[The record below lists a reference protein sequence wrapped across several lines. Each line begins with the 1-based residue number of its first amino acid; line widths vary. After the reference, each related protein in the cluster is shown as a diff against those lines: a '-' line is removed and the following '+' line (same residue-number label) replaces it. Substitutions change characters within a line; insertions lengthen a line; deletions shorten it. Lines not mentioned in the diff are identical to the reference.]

1 MSMFEEKSPWPSLDY
16 EERPW
21 RSVQDEYGSRTQK
34 RLAAGPYLAAVPAF
48 IADQTISLD
57 SELHALTEEAASELA
72 RFDAEVGQIAA
83 PFASILLRT
92 ESASSSEIENL
103 TSGARQIALA
113 ELGEHASKN
122 AQLIV
127 GNVRAMQAA
136 LSLSESIDGHA
147 ILEMHRA
154 LLEQSN
160 PDIVGHWRD
169 QQVWI
174 GGGSLGP
181 HTAQFVPPHQDRVP
195 ALMDDL
201 FAFANRDDLPV
212 LVHTAITHA
221 QFETIH
227 PFPDG
232 NGRVGRALIQS
243 MLRGGQLTRNVA
255 VPVSAGL
262 LHNTSQYFDS
272 LGAYRSGD
280 IAPIVRSIAEASFA
294 AVHNGRILVDDLEIV
309 QVEWRGR
316 ISARRDSA
324 AHRLVDVLLRQPV
337 IGAAAAAAQLGIS
350 TVNAQVAIDRLV
362 DANILTQI
370 TDGRRNRIWLAKDV
384 VQVLDEFAARA
395 KRRR

>member
-1 MSMFEEKSPWPSLDY
+1 MFAQEGPWPSLDL
-16 EERPW
+16 EERTW
-21 RSVQDEYGSRTQK
+21 HSVQDIYGSRTQK
-34 RLAAGPYLAAVPAF
+34 RRAAGPYLAAVPPL
-48 IADQTISLD
+48 ISERAIHID
-57 SELHALTEEAASELA
+57 GELQALTEEAASELA

-113 ELGEHASKN
+113 ELGVHASRN
-122 AQLIV
+122 AQLVV

-136 LSLSESIDGHA
+136 IAMSESIDVHA

-154 LLEQSN
+154 LLEHSH
-160 PDIVGHWRD
+160 PDMVGHWRD

-174 GGGSLGP
+174 GGGSLSP
-181 HTAQFVPPHQDRVP
+181 HTAQFVPPHHERVA

-201 FAFANRDDLPV
+201 VTFANRLDLPV
-212 LVHTAITHA
+212 LVQTAVAHA

-232 NGRVGRALIQS
+232 NGRVGRALIQA

-262 LHNTSQYFDS
+262 LQDTSRYFDA

-280 IAPIVRSIAEASFA
+280 ISPIIRSIAEASFT
-294 AVHNGRILVDDLEIV
+294 AVHNGRILVEDLEDV
-309 QVEWRGR
+309 RLAWRER
-316 ISARRDSA
+316 LKARRDSA

-337 IGAAAAAAQLGIS
+337 IDSGAAATHLGIS
-350 TVNAQVAIDRLV
+350 AVNAQVAINRLL
-362 DANILTQI
+362 DADILTQI
-370 TDGRRNRIWLAKDV
+370 STGKRNRIWLAKDV
-384 VQVLDEFAARA
+384 VRVLDEFGARA
-395 KRRR
+395 KRGR

>member
-1 MSMFEEKSPWPSLDY
+1 MSTFEEQPPWPSLGF

-21 RSVQDEYGSRTQK
+21 HSVQDEYGSRTQK
-34 RLAAGPYLAAVPAF
+34 RLAAGPYVASVPAY
-48 IADQTISLD
+48 IADRTIPLD
-57 SELHALTEEAASELA
+57 SELQALTEEATSELA
-72 RFDAEVGQIAA
+72 RFDAEVGQVAA

-113 ELGEHASKN
+113 ELGQHASKN

-136 LSLSESIDGHA
+136 LALSESIDGAA

-154 LLEQSN
+154 LLEHSH
-160 PDIVGHWRD
+160 PDIVGRWRD

-181 HTAQFVPPHQDRVP
+181 HTAQFVPPHHDRVP

-201 FAFANRDDLPV
+201 VVFANRVDLPV
-212 LVHTAITHA
+212 LAQTAIAHA

-232 NGRVGRALIQS
+232 NGRVGRALIQT

-262 LHNTSQYFDS
+262 LHDTTRYFDA

-280 IAPIVRSIAEASFA
+280 IAPIARSIAEASFA
-294 AVHNGRILVDDLEIV
+294 AVHNGRILVADLETV
-309 QVEWRGR
+309 RLEWRER
-316 ISARRDSA
+316 IRARRDSA
-324 AHRLVDVLLRQPV
+324 AHRLVDILLRQPV
-337 IGAAAAAAQLGIS
+337 IGSAAAATQLGIS

-362 DANILTQI
+362 DADVLTQI

-384 VQVLDEFAARA
+384 VRVLDEFAARA

>member
-1 MSMFEEKSPWPSLDY
+1 MTTSKEKSPWPTIRY
-16 EERPW
+16 EARPW
-21 RSVQDEYGSRTQK
+21 LSVQDEYGSRTQK
-34 RLAAGPYLAAVPAF
+34 RLASGPYLASVPAF
-48 IADQTISLD
+48 IADLQIPLD
-57 SELHALTEEAASELA
+57 TELQALTEEAASELA

-113 ELGEHASKN
+113 ELGVQASEN
-122 AQLIV
+122 AQLIA

-136 LSLSESIDGHA
+136 LALSESIDGTA

-174 GGGSLGP
+174 GGGDLGP
-181 HTAQFVPPHQDRVP
+181 HTAQFVPPHHDRVP

-201 FAFANRDDLPV
+201 LTFANRVDLPV
-212 LVHTAITHA
+212 LAQTAIAHA

-232 NGRVGRALIQS
+232 NGRVGRSLIQA
-243 MLRGGQLTRNVA
+243 MLRGGELTRNVV

-262 LHNTSQYFDS
+262 LRNTGRYFDALS
-272 LGAYRSGD
+272 AYRAGD
-280 IAPIVRSIAEASFA
+280 VAPIIHSLAYASFA
-294 AVHNGRILVDDLEIV
+294 AVQNGRILVADLESV
-309 QVEWRGR
+309 QAEWRGR
-316 ISARRDSA
+316 IRARQDSA
-324 AHRLVDVLLRQPV
+324 AHRLVGILLRQPV
-337 IGAAAAAAQLGIS
+337 IGAAAAAAQLGVS

-362 DANILTQI
+362 DAGVLTQI

-384 VQVLDEFAARA
+384 VRVLDEFAPRA

>member
-1 MSMFEEKSPWPSLDY
+1 MSTFEEKSPWPSLGY

-21 RSVQDEYGSRTQK
+21 HSVQDEYGSRTQK
-34 RLAAGPYLAAVPAF
+34 RLAAGPYLASVPAF

-136 LSLSESIDGHA
+136 LALSESIDGHA

-154 LLEQSN
+154 LLEHSN

-201 FAFANRDDLPV
+201 VAFANRVDLPV
-212 LVHTAITHA
+212 LAQTAIAHA

-232 NGRVGRALIQS
+232 NGRVGRALIQA

-262 LHNTSQYFDS
+262 LHDTSRYFDA

-294 AVHNGRILVDDLEIV
+294 AVHNGRILVDGVEAV

-316 ISARRDSA
+316 IRARRDSA
-324 AHRLVDVLLRQPV
+324 AHRLVDILLRQPV

-384 VQVLDEFAARA
+384 VRVLDEFAARA

>member
-1 MSMFEEKSPWPSLDY
+1 MPMFEQDAVWPALDY
-16 EERPW
+16 EKRPW
-21 RSVQDEYGSRTQK
+21 HNVQDEYGSRTQK
-34 RLAAGPYLAAVPAF
+34 RRVAGPYLAAVPAF
-48 IADQTISLD
+48 ISGLSIQLD
-57 SELHALTEEAASELA
+57 GELHALTEEAASELA

-113 ELGEHASKN
+113 EFGEHASKN

-136 LSLSESIDGHA
+136 LALSESIDGHA

-181 HTAQFVPPHQDRVP
+181 HTAQFVPPHHDRVT

-201 FAFANRDDLPV
+201 VAFANRVDVPV
-212 LVHTAITHA
+212 LAQTAIAHA

-232 NGRVGRALIQS
+232 NGRVGRALIQA
-243 MLRGGQLTRNVA
+243 MLRGGQLTRNVT

-262 LHNTSQYFDS
+262 LHDTGRYFDA

-280 IAPIVRSIAEASFA
+280 IAPIVRTIAEASFT
-294 AVHNGRILVDDLEIV
+294 AVHNGRILVDDLENV
-309 QVEWRGR
+309 RLEWRDR
-316 ISARRDSA
+316 VKARRDSA
-324 AHRLVDVLLRQPV
+324 AHRLVNILLRQPV
-337 IGAAAAAAQLGIS
+337 IDSAAAATQLGIS
-350 TVNAQVAIDRLV
+350 AVNAQVAINRLV
-362 DANILTQI
+362 DAGVLIQI
-370 TDGRRNRIWLAKDV
+370 TNGRRNRIWLAKDV
-384 VQVLDEFAARA
+384 VRVLDEFGARA
-395 KRRR
+395 NRRR

>member
-1 MSMFEEKSPWPSLDY
+1 MSTFEEKSPWPLLGY

-21 RSVQDEYGSRTQK
+21 HSVQDEYGSRTRK

-48 IADQTISLD
+48 IADQRISLD

-201 FAFANRDDLPV
+201 SAFANRVDLPV
-212 LVHTAITHA
+212 LVHTAIAHA

-384 VQVLDEFAARA
+384 VQVLDEFAGRA

>member
-1 MSMFEEKSPWPSLDY
+1 MSMFEKKSVWPLIGC

-21 RSVQDEYGSRTQK
+21 RSVQDEYGLRTQK
-34 RLAAGPYLAAVPAF
+34 RLASGPYLASVPAL
-48 IADQTISLD
+48 ISDLDIPFD
-57 SELHALTEEAASELA
+57 SEMHALTEEAASELA

-136 LSLSESIDGHA
+136 LAPSESIDGNA

-174 GGGSLGP
+174 GGGSFGP

-201 FAFANRDDLPV
+201 VAFANRVDLPV
-212 LVHTAITHA
+212 LAQTAIAHA

-232 NGRVGRALIQS
+232 NGRVGRALIQA
-243 MLRGGQLTRNVA
+243 MLRSGGLTQNVV

-262 LHNTSQYFDS
+262 LHDTGRYFDALS
-272 LGAYRSGD
+272 AYRSGD
-280 IAPIVRSIAEASFA
+280 VAPIIRSIAEASFA
-294 AVHNGRILVDDLEIV
+294 AVHNGRILVADLESV

-324 AHRLVDVLLRQPV
+324 VHRLVGILLRQPV

-350 TVNAQVAIDRLV
+350 SVNAQVAIDRLV

>member
-1 MSMFEEKSPWPSLDY
+1 MSMFEKESVWPLIGC

-21 RSVQDEYGSRTQK
+21 RSVQDEYGSRAQK
-34 RLAAGPYLAAVPAF
+34 RLASGPYLASVPAL
-48 IADQTISLD
+48 ISDLDIPFD

-83 PFASILLRT
+83 PFASILLRA

-136 LSLSESIDGHA
+136 LALSESIDGNA

-174 GGGSLGP
+174 GGGSFGP
-181 HTAQFVPPHQDRVP
+181 HTAQLVPPHQDRVP
-195 ALMDDL
+195 ALMEDL
-201 FAFANRDDLPV
+201 VAFANRADLPV
-212 LVHTAITHA
+212 LAQTAIAHA

-232 NGRVGRALIQS
+232 NGRVGRALIQA
-243 MLRGGQLTRNVA
+243 MLRSGGLTRNVT

-262 LHNTSQYFDS
+262 LHDTGRYFDALS
-272 LGAYRSGD
+272 AYRSGD
-280 IAPIVRSIAEASFA
+280 VAPIIRSIAEASFA
-294 AVHNGRILVDDLEIV
+294 AVHNGRILVADLESV

-324 AHRLVDVLLRQPV
+324 VHRLVGILLRQPV

-350 TVNAQVAIDRLV
+350 SVNAQVAIDRLV

-395 KRRR
+395 KRHR

>member
-1 MSMFEEKSPWPSLDY
+1 MPTFEEMSPWPSIRY

-21 RSVQDEYGSRTQK
+21 HSVQDEYGSRTQK
-34 RLAAGPYLAAVPAF
+34 RLASGPYLASVPAF
-48 IADQTISLD
+48 ISALDIPLD

-136 LSLSESIDGHA
+136 LALSESIDGNA

-154 LLEQSN
+154 LLEHSN

-174 GGGSLGP
+174 GGGGLGP

-195 ALMDDL
+195 ALMGDL
-201 FAFANRDDLPV
+201 VVFANRVELPV
-212 LVHTAITHA
+212 LAQTAIAHA

-232 NGRVGRALIQS
+232 NGRVGRSLIQA

-262 LHNTSQYFDS
+262 LHNTGQYFDALS
-272 LGAYRSGD
+272 AYRSGD
-280 IAPIVRSIAEASFA
+280 VAPIIRSIADASFA
-294 AVHNGRILVDDLEIV
+294 AVHNGRILVDDLETV

-316 ISARRDSA
+316 IRARQDSA
-324 AHRLVDVLLRQPV
+324 AHRLVDILLRQPV
-337 IGAAAAAAQLGIS
+337 IGAAAASAQLGIS

-384 VQVLDEFAARA
+384 VRVLDDFAARA

>member
-1 MSMFEEKSPWPSLDY
+1 MSTFEQGAAWPALGQEQRS
-16 EERPW
+16 W
-21 RSVQDEYGSRTQK
+21 HSVQDEYGSRTQK
-34 RLAAGPYLAAVPAF
+34 RLATGPYLAAVPAF
-48 IADQTISLD
+48 TTDLSIPLD
-57 SELHALTEEAASELA
+57 GELLAVTEEAATELA

-113 ELGEHASKN
+113 ELGEHASRN

-136 LSLSESIDGHA
+136 LALSESIDGSA

-154 LLEQSN
+154 LLEHSH
-160 PDIVGHWRD
+160 PDMVGHWRD

-174 GGGSLGP
+174 GGGNLGP
-181 HTAQFVPPHQDRVP
+181 HTAQFVPPHHDRVP

-201 FAFANRDDLPV
+201 VDFANRDDLPV
-212 LVHTAITHA
+212 LAQTAIAHA

-232 NGRVGRALIQS
+232 NGRVGRALIQA
-243 MLRGGQLTRNVA
+243 MLRGGKLTRNVA

-262 LHNTSQYFDS
+262 LHNTGQYFDA
-272 LGAYRSGD
+272 LGAYRVGD
-280 IAPIVRSIAEASFA
+280 IAPIVRSIADASFA
-294 AVHNGRILVDDLEIV
+294 AVYNGRILVADLKAV
-309 QVEWRGR
+309 RLEWVGR
-316 ISARRDSA
+316 ITARRDSS
-324 AHRLVDVLLRQPV
+324 AHRLADILLRQPV
-337 IGAAAAAAQLGIS
+337 IDSAAAATELGIS

-362 DANILTQI
+362 EAQVLTQI
-370 TDGRRNRIWLAKDV
+370 TDGRRNRIWLAKDIV
-384 VQVLDEFAARA
+384 RVLDEFAARA

>member
-1 MSMFEEKSPWPSLDY
+1 MSMFEQNASWPSLGY

-21 RSVQDEYGSRTQK
+21 RNVQDEYGSRTH
-34 RLAAGPYLAAVPAF
+34 RRRATGPYLAAVPPF
-48 IADQTISLD
+48 ISVLEIHIDG
-57 SELHALTEEAASELA
+57 ELQALTEEAASELA
-72 RFDAEVGQIAA
+72 RFDAEVGHIAA
-83 PFASILLRT
+83 PFAAILLRT

-136 LSLSESIDGHA
+136 LTLSESIDGHA

-181 HTAQFVPPHQDRVP
+181 HTAQFVPPHHERVT

-201 FAFANRDDLPV
+201 VAFANRDDLPV
-212 LVHTAITHA
+212 LVQTAIAHA

-232 NGRVGRALIQS
+232 NGRVGRALIQA

-262 LHNTSQYFDS
+262 LHNTDSYFDA
-272 LGAYRSGD
+272 LGAYRTGD

-294 AVHNGRILVDDLEIV
+294 AVHNGRILVDDLETV
-309 QVEWRGR
+309 QLEWRDR
-316 ISARRDSA
+316 VKARRDSA
-324 AHRLVDVLLRQPV
+324 AHRLVSILLRQPA
-337 IGAAAAAAQLGIS
+337 IDAAAAANQLGIS
-350 TVNAQVAIDRLV
+350 AVNAQIAINRLV
-362 DANILTQI
+362 DAGVLIQI
-370 TDGRRNRIWLAKDV
+370 SSGRRNRIWLAKDV
-384 VQVLDEFAARA
+384 VRVLDEFGARA

>member
-1 MSMFEEKSPWPSLDY
+1 MSMFEKKSVWPLIGC

-21 RSVQDEYGSRTQK
+21 RSVQDEYGLRTQK
-34 RLAAGPYLAAVPAF
+34 RLASGPYLASVPAL
-48 IADQTISLD
+48 ISDLDIPFD
-57 SELHALTEEAASELA
+57 SEMHALTEEAASELA

-92 ESASSSEIENL
+92 ESASSSEIENF

-136 LSLSESIDGHA
+136 LALSESIDGNA

-174 GGGSLGP
+174 GGGSFGP

-201 FAFANRDDLPV
+201 VAFANRVDLPV
-212 LVHTAITHA
+212 LAQTAIAHA

-232 NGRVGRALIQS
+232 NGRVGRALIQA
-243 MLRGGQLTRNVA
+243 MLRSGGLTQNVA

-262 LHNTSQYFDS
+262 LHDTGRYFDALS
-272 LGAYRSGD
+272 AYRSGD
-280 IAPIVRSIAEASFA
+280 VAPIIRSIAEASFA
-294 AVHNGRILVDDLEIV
+294 AVHNGRILVADLESV

-324 AHRLVDVLLRQPV
+324 VHRLVGILLRQPV

-350 TVNAQVAIDRLV
+350 SVNAQVAIDRLV

>member
-1 MSMFEEKSPWPSLDY
+1 MSMFEQDAAWPPLEY
-16 EERPW
+16 EERLW
-21 RSVQDEYGSRTQK
+21 HNVQDGYGARTQK
-34 RLAAGPYLAAVPAF
+34 RRAAGPYLAAVPPF
-48 IADQTISLD
+48 ISGLATHIDG
-57 SELHALTEEAASELA
+57 ELHALTEEAASELA
-72 RFDAEVGQIAA
+72 RFDAEVGHIAA

-113 ELGEHASKN
+113 ELGEHASRN

-136 LSLSESIDGHA
+136 LALSESIDGHA

-160 PDIVGHWRD
+160 PDIAGHWRD

-174 GGGSLGP
+174 GGGGLGP
-181 HTAQFVPPHQDRVP
+181 HSAKFVPPHHERVTV
-195 ALMDDL
+195 LMDDL
-201 FAFANRDDLPV
+201 VAFANRVDLPV
-212 LVHTAITHA
+212 LVQTAIAHA

-232 NGRVGRALIQS
+232 NGRVGRALIQA

-262 LHNTSQYFDS
+262 LHDTGRYFDA

-294 AVHNGRILVDDLEIV
+294 AVHNGRILVEDLETV
-309 QVEWRGR
+309 RLEWRDR
-316 ISARRDSA
+316 IKARRDSA

-337 IGAAAAAAQLGIS
+337 IDSAAAATQLGIS
-350 TVNAQVAIDRLV
+350 AVNAQVAINRLV
-362 DANILTQI
+362 DADILNQI
-370 TDGRRNRIWLAKDV
+370 STGRRNRIWLAKDV
-384 VQVLDEFAARA
+384 VRVLDEFGARA

>member
-1 MSMFEEKSPWPSLDY
+1 M
-16 EERPW
+16 
-21 RSVQDEYGSRTQK
+21 
-34 RLAAGPYLAAVPAF
+34 PAF
-48 IADQTISLD
+48 IADQSISLD

-83 PFASILLRT
+83 PFASVLLRI

-147 ILEMHRA
+147 ILEMHRP

-181 HTAQFVPPHQDRVP
+181 HTAQFVPPHQDWVP

-201 FAFANRDDLPV
+201 FAFANRVDLPV
-212 LVHTAITHA
+212 LVHTPIAHA

-272 LGAYRSGD
+272 LGSYRSGD

>member
-1 MSMFEEKSPWPSLDY
+1 
-16 EERPW
+16 
-21 RSVQDEYGSRTQK
+21 
-34 RLAAGPYLAAVPAF
+34 
-48 IADQTISLD
+48 
-57 SELHALTEEAASELA
+57 
-72 RFDAEVGQIAA
+72 
-83 PFASILLRT
+83 
-92 ESASSSEIENL
+92 
-103 TSGARQIALA
+103 
-113 ELGEHASKN
+113 
-122 AQLIV
+122 
-127 GNVRAMQAA
+127 
-136 LSLSESIDGHA
+136 
-147 ILEMHRA
+147 
-154 LLEQSN
+154 
-160 PDIVGHWRD
+160 
-169 QQVWI
+169 
-174 GGGSLGP
+174 
-181 HTAQFVPPHQDRVP
+181 
-195 ALMDDL
+195 MDDL
-201 FAFANRDDLPV
+201 FAFVNRVDLPV
-212 LVHTAITHA
+212 LVHTAIAHA

-227 PFPDG
+227 PFLDG

-272 LGAYRSGD
+272 LGSYRSGD
-280 IAPIVRSIAEASFA
+280 IAPVVRSIAEASFA

-337 IGAAAAAAQLGIS
+337 MGAAAAAAQLGIS

>member
-1 MSMFEEKSPWPSLDY
+1 MSMFEKKSVWPLIGC

-21 RSVQDEYGSRTQK
+21 RSVQDEYGLRTQK
-34 RLAAGPYLAAVPAF
+34 RLASGPYLASVPAL
-48 IADQTISLD
+48 ISDLDIPFD
-57 SELHALTEEAASELA
+57 SEMHALTEEAASELA

-92 ESASSSEIENL
+92 ESASSSEIENF

-136 LSLSESIDGHA
+136 LALSESIDGNA

-174 GGGSLGP
+174 GGGSFGP

-201 FAFANRDDLPV
+201 VAFANRVDLPV
-212 LVHTAITHA
+212 LAQTAIAHA

-232 NGRVGRALIQS
+232 NGRVGRALIQA
-243 MLRGGQLTRNVA
+243 MLRSGGLTQNVA

-262 LHNTSQYFDS
+262 LHDTGRYFDALS
-272 LGAYRSGD
+272 AYRSGD
-280 IAPIVRSIAEASFA
+280 VAPIIRSIAEASFA
-294 AVHNGRILVDDLEIV
+294 AVHNGRILVADLESV

-324 AHRLVDVLLRQPV
+324 VHRLVGILLRQPV

-350 TVNAQVAIDRLV
+350 SVNAQVAIDRLV

-395 KRRR
+395 KRHR

>member
-1 MSMFEEKSPWPSLDY
+1 MPTFKQDEAWPPLEY

-21 RSVQDEYGSRTQK
+21 HNAQDVYGSRTQK
-34 RLAAGPYLAAVPAF
+34 RRTAGPYLAAVPLF
-48 IADQTISLD
+48 ISARAIPLD
-57 SELHALTEEAASELA
+57 GELHALTEEAASELA

-113 ELGEHASKN
+113 ELGEHASRN
-122 AQLIV
+122 AHVIV

-136 LSLSESIDGHA
+136 LTLSESIDTHA

-154 LLEQSN
+154 LLEQSD

-174 GGGSLGP
+174 GGGGMGP
-181 HTAQFVPPHQDRVP
+181 HTAQFVPPHHARVS

-201 FAFANRDDLPV
+201 VAFANRIDLPV
-212 LVHTAITHA
+212 LAQTAIAHA

-232 NGRVGRALIQS
+232 NGRVGRALIQA

-262 LHNTSQYFDS
+262 LHDTGRYFDA

-294 AVHNGRILVDDLEIV
+294 AVHNGRILVADIESVRL
-309 QVEWRGR
+309 EWRER
-316 ISARRDSA
+316 IKARRDSA
-324 AHRLVDVLLRQPV
+324 AHRLVDVLLGQPV
-337 IGAAAAAAQLGIS
+337 IDSAAAATQLGIS
-350 TVNAQVAIDRLV
+350 AVNAQVAINRLV
-362 DANILTQI
+362 DADVLIQI
-370 TDGRRNRIWLAKDV
+370 SSGRRNRIWLAKDIV
-384 VQVLDEFAARA
+384 RILDEFGARA

>member
-1 MSMFEEKSPWPSLDY
+1 MATFDEKLPWAPIGY

-21 RSVQDEYGSRTQK
+21 RSVQDDYGSRTQK
-34 RLAAGPYLAAVPAF
+34 RLASGPYLASVPAF
-48 IADQTISLD
+48 IADLD
-57 SELHALTEEAASELA
+57 IPLSSELHAVTEEAASELA

-136 LSLSESIDGHA
+136 LALSESIDGRA

-154 LLEQSN
+154 LLEHSN

-174 GGGSLGP
+174 GGGNLGP
-181 HTAQFVPPHQDRVP
+181 HTAQFVPPHHDRVP
-195 ALMDDL
+195 ELMDDL
-201 FAFANRDDLPV
+201 VAFASRDDLP
-212 LVHTAITHA
+212 LLAQTAIAHA

-232 NGRVGRALIQS
+232 NGRVGRARIQA
-243 MLRGGQLTRNVA
+243 MLRAGKLTHNVA

-262 LHNTSQYFDS
+262 LHDTSRYFES
-272 LGAYRSGD
+272 LSAYRSGD
-280 IAPIVRSIAEASFA
+280 IAPIIRSIAEASFA
-294 AVHNGRILVDDLEIV
+294 AMHNGRILVVDLETV
-309 QVEWRGR
+309 QIDWRGR
-316 ISARRDSA
+316 INARRDSA
-324 AHRLVDVLLRQPV
+324 AHRLVGVLLRQPV
-337 IGAAAAAAQLGIS
+337 IGAAAAAAELGVS

-362 DANILTQI
+362 DADILTQI

-384 VQVLDEFAARA
+384 VRVLDEFGARA
-395 KRRR
+395 KRHR

>member
-1 MSMFEEKSPWPSLDY
+1 MPALISDLDI
-16 EERPW
+16 P
-21 RSVQDEYGSRTQK
+21 
-34 RLAAGPYLAAVPAF
+34 F
-48 IADQTISLD
+48 D

-92 ESASSSEIENL
+92 ESASSSEIENF

-136 LSLSESIDGHA
+136 LALSESIDGNA

-174 GGGSLGP
+174 GGGSFGP

-201 FAFANRDDLPV
+201 VAFANRVDLPV
-212 LVHTAITHA
+212 LAQTAIAHA

-232 NGRVGRALIQS
+232 NGRVGRALIQA
-243 MLRGGQLTRNVA
+243 MLRSGGLTRNVA

-262 LHNTSQYFDS
+262 LHDTGRYFDALS
-272 LGAYRSGD
+272 AYRSGD
-280 IAPIVRSIAEASFA
+280 VAPIIRSIAEASFA
-294 AVHNGRILVDDLEIV
+294 AVHNGRILVADLESV

-324 AHRLVDVLLRQPV
+324 VHRLVGILLRQPV

-350 TVNAQVAIDRLV
+350 SVNAQVAIDRLV

-395 KRRR
+395 KRHR

>member
-1 MSMFEEKSPWPSLDY
+1 MSMFEKKSVWPLIGC

-21 RSVQDEYGSRTQK
+21 RSVQDEYGSRAQK
-34 RLAAGPYLAAVPAF
+34 RLASGPYLASVPAL
-48 IADQTISLD
+48 ISDLDIPFD
-57 SELHALTEEAASELA
+57 SEMHALTEEAASELA

-136 LSLSESIDGHA
+136 LALSESIDGNA

-174 GGGSLGP
+174 GGGSFGP

-201 FAFANRDDLPV
+201 VAFANRVDLPV
-212 LVHTAITHA
+212 LAQTAIAHA

-232 NGRVGRALIQS
+232 NGRVGRALIQA
-243 MLRGGQLTRNVA
+243 MLRSGGLTQNVA

-262 LHNTSQYFDS
+262 LHDTGRYFDALS
-272 LGAYRSGD
+272 AYRSGD
-280 IAPIVRSIAEASFA
+280 VAPIIRSIAEASFA
-294 AVHNGRILVDDLEIV
+294 AVHNGRILVADLESV

-324 AHRLVDVLLRQPV
+324 VHRLVGILLRQPV

-350 TVNAQVAIDRLV
+350 SVNAQVAIDRLV

>member
-1 MSMFEEKSPWPSLDY
+1 MSTFKEKSPWPSLGY

-21 RSVQDEYGSRTQK
+21 HSVQDEYGSRTQK

-72 RFDAEVGQIAA
+72 RFDAEVGQSAA

-113 ELGEHASKN
+113 ELGEHASKD

-160 PDIVGHWRD
+160 PGIVGHWRD

-201 FAFANRDDLPV
+201 FAFANRVDLPV
-212 LVHTAITHA
+212 LVHTAIAHA

-227 PFPDG
+227 PFRDG

-309 QVEWRGR
+309 QGEWRGR

-350 TVNAQVAIDRLV
+350 TVNAQVAIDRPRCRKHSDPNYRRTTKPNL
-362 DANILTQI
+362 ASE
-370 TDGRRNRIWLAKDV
+370 GRRWGP
-384 VQVLDEFAARA
+384 
-395 KRRR
+395 

>member
-1 MSMFEEKSPWPSLDY
+1 MPTFEESPWPSIGY

-21 RSVQDEYGSRTQK
+21 DSVQDGYGSRTQK
-34 RLAAGPYLAAVPAF
+34 RLASGPYLASVPTF
-48 IADQTISLD
+48 ISDLD
-57 SELHALTEEAASELA
+57 IPLNSELHALTEEAASELA

-136 LSLSESIDGHA
+136 LALSESIDGSA

-154 LLEQSN
+154 LLEHSN

-174 GGGSLGP
+174 GGGGLGP

-201 FAFANRDDLPV
+201 VSFANRVDLPV
-212 LVHTAITHA
+212 LAQTAIAHA

-232 NGRVGRALIQS
+232 NGRVGRSLIQA

-262 LHNTSQYFDS
+262 LHDTGRYFEALS
-272 LGAYRSGD
+272 AYRSGD
-280 IAPIVRSIAEASFA
+280 VAPIIRSIADASFA
-294 AVHNGRILVDDLEIV
+294 AVHNGRILVDDLETV
-309 QVEWRGR
+309 QVEWRGLIR
-316 ISARRDSA
+316 ARQDSA
-324 AHRLVDVLLRQPV
+324 AHRLVDILLRQPV
-337 IGAAAAAAQLGIS
+337 IGAAAASAQLGIS

-362 DANILTQI
+362 EADILTQI

-384 VQVLDEFAARA
+384 VRVLDEFAARA

>member
-1 MSMFEEKSPWPSLDY
+1 MSTFKEKSPWPSLGY

-21 RSVQDEYGSRTQK
+21 HSVQDEYGSRTQK

-72 RFDAEVGQIAA
+72 RFDAEVGQSAA

-113 ELGEHASKN
+113 ELGEHASKD

-160 PDIVGHWRD
+160 PGIVGHWRD

-201 FAFANRDDLPV
+201 FAFANRVDLPV
-212 LVHTAITHA
+212 LVHTAIAHA

-227 PFPDG
+227 PFRDG

-309 QVEWRGR
+309 QGEWRGR

-324 AHRLVDVLLRQPV
+324 AHRLVDVLLSQPV

-384 VQVLDEFAARA
+384 VGVLDEFAARA

>member
-1 MSMFEEKSPWPSLDY
+1 MSMFEQNASWPSLGY

-21 RSVQDEYGSRTQK
+21 RNVQDEYGSRTQ
-34 RLAAGPYLAAVPAF
+34 RRRATGPYLAAVPPF
-48 IADQTISLD
+48 ISVLEIHIDG
-57 SELHALTEEAASELA
+57 ELQALTEEAASELA
-72 RFDAEVGQIAA
+72 RFDAEVGHIAA
-83 PFASILLRT
+83 PFAAILLRT

-136 LSLSESIDGHA
+136 LTLSESIDGHA

-181 HTAQFVPPHQDRVP
+181 HTAQFVPPHHERVT

-201 FAFANRDDLPV
+201 VAFANRDDLPV
-212 LVHTAITHA
+212 LVQTAIAHA

-232 NGRVGRALIQS
+232 NGRVGRALIQA

-262 LHNTSQYFDS
+262 LHNTDSYFDA
-272 LGAYRSGD
+272 LGAYRTGD

-294 AVHNGRILVDDLEIV
+294 AVHNGRILVDDLETV
-309 QVEWRGR
+309 QLEWRDR
-316 ISARRDSA
+316 VKARRDSA
-324 AHRLVDVLLRQPV
+324 AHRLVSVLLRQPV
-337 IGAAAAAAQLGIS
+337 IDAATAANQLGIS
-350 TVNAQVAIDRLV
+350 AVNAQVAINRLV
-362 DANILTQI
+362 DAGVLIQI
-370 TDGRRNRIWLAKDV
+370 SSGRRNRIWLAKDV
-384 VQVLDEFAARA
+384 VRVLDEFGARA
-395 KRRR
+395 KRHR

>member
-1 MSMFEEKSPWPSLDY
+1 LA
-16 EERPW
+16 
-21 RSVQDEYGSRTQK
+21 SVPPLIATQ
-34 RLAAGPYLAAVPAF
+34 A
-48 IADQTISLD
+48 ISLD

-72 RFDAEVGQIAA
+72 RFDGEVGQSAA

-113 ELGEHASKN
+113 ELGEHASEN

-136 LSLSESIDGHA
+136 LALSESIDGHA

-154 LLEQSN
+154 LLEHSN

-195 ALMDDL
+195 ELMGDL
-201 FAFANRDDLPV
+201 VVFANRVDLPV
-212 LVHTAITHA
+212 LAQTAIAHA

-232 NGRVGRALIQS
+232 NGRVGRSLIQA
-243 MLRGGQLTRNVA
+243 MLRGGQLTRNVT

-262 LHNTSQYFDS
+262 LHDTGRYFDALS
-272 LGAYRSGD
+272 AYRSGD
-280 IAPIVRSIAEASFA
+280 VAPIIRSIADASFA
-294 AVHNGRILVDDLEIV
+294 AVRNGRILVDDLETV

-316 ISARRDSA
+316 IRARQDSA
-324 AHRLVDVLLRQPV
+324 AHRLVDILLRQPV
-337 IGAAAAAAQLGIS
+337 IGAAAASAQLGIS

-384 VQVLDEFAARA
+384 VRVLDEFAARA

>member
-1 MSMFEEKSPWPSLDY
+1 MSTSEEKSPWPSLGY

-21 RSVQDEYGSRTQK
+21 HSVQDEYGSRTQK
-34 RLAAGPYLAAVPAF
+34 HLAAGPYLASVPPL
-48 IADQTISLD
+48 IANQTISLD

-136 LSLSESIDGHA
+136 LALSESIDGHA

-154 LLEQSN
+154 LLEHSN

-195 ALMDDL
+195 ALMGDL
-201 FAFANRDDLPV
+201 VAFANRVDLPV
-212 LVHTAITHA
+212 LAQTAIAHA

-232 NGRVGRALIQS
+232 NGRVGRSLIQA

-262 LHNTSQYFDS
+262 LHDTGRYFDALS
-272 LGAYRSGD
+272 AYRSGD
-280 IAPIVRSIAEASFA
+280 VAPIIRSIADASFA
-294 AVHNGRILVDDLEIV
+294 AVHNGRILVDDLETV

-316 ISARRDSA
+316 IRARQDSA
-324 AHRLVDVLLRQPV
+324 AHRLVDILLRQPV
-337 IGAAAAAAQLGIS
+337 IGAAAASAQLGIS

-384 VQVLDEFAARA
+384 VRVLDEFAARA